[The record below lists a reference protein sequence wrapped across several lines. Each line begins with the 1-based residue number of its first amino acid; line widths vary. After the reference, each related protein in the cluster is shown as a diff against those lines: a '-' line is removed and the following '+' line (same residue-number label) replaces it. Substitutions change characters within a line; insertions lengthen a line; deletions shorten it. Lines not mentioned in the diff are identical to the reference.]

1 MTQARRKNKPSLD
14 AIDQFHHVADGA
26 ANVSQTAMFES
37 DPDGDT
43 KKAILDAL
51 KQMDLDDI
59 RDIFDQQGL
68 EVRQT
73 RTSSSDIISNATGV
87 KGKKKLSIWLPAEMR
102 EALEDARRDTRK
114 NLSYMVEQA
123 VGQWLSSKGMR
134 HD

>member
-1 MTQARRKNKPSLD
+1 MTQERRKNKPSLD
-14 AIDQFHHVADGA
+14 AIHQFDHVADGVT
-26 ANVSQTAMFES
+26 NVSQTAIFES

-43 KKAILDAL
+43 KKAVLDAL

-87 KGKKKLSIWLPAEMR
+87 KGKKKLSVWLPAEMR
-102 EALEDARRDTRK
+102 EALEDARRDTGK
-114 NLSYMVEQA
+114 NLSYIVEKA

>member
-68 EVRQT
+68 G
-73 RTSSSDIISNATGV
+73 SPPDPDI
-87 KGKKKLSIWLPAEMR
+87 KL
-102 EALEDARRDTRK
+102 
-114 NLSYMVEQA
+114 
-123 VGQWLSSKGMR
+123 R
-134 HD
+134 HHIQRHRSQG

>member
-1 MTQARRKNKPSLD
+1 MTQPRRRNKPSLD
-14 AIDQFHHVADGA
+14 AINQFQHVADGA
-26 ANVSQTAMFES
+26 TSLSQAATLES
-37 DPDGDT
+37 DPEGDT
-43 KKAILDAL
+43 KQTVIDAL

-73 RTSSSDIISNATGV
+73 RTSNSDIISNATGV

-134 HD
+134 HN